1 MSDAADGAGGSG
13 EGEGGWLSVCPAP
26 LRPHLAR
33 YLDGALSAP
42 MALMHLLIATE
53 EPARVAAA
61 LQDLE
66 RAAGAAAAPRLRE
79 LLTLL
84 DENRDGAVQ
93 VAAMLRMGADH
104 SRAADGATDGIANWA
119 SLFDRAVAAAP
130 ETSVALYSLGNP
142 RLLAAATEEVAARM
156 RDWGLLGTDR
166 DLLEIGCGIGRF
178 QAALAASV
186 RSIAG
191 TDISAGMIET
201 ARQRCAGLDNVRL
214 LHCSGRDLAPFPD
227 ASLDVVFAVDS
238 FPYLVLSGGEL
249 VERHVAEA
257 ARVLRPGGRL
267 LILNFSYR
275 GDVQQ
280 DREDVDRLA
289 RAAGFTVERSGTR
302 DFAIWDGTTFL
313 LHKERPG

>member
-1 MSDAADGAGGSG
+1 MSDAADSGSSGGDGADWIAG
-13 EGEGGWLSVCPAP
+13 CPAP

-42 MALMHLLIATE
+42 MTLMHLLIATE
-53 EPARVAAA
+53 DPARVAATLAELEQAA
-61 LQDLE
+61 LD
-66 RAAGAAAAPRLRE
+66 AAVVPRLRE
-79 LLTLL
+79 LSALL
-84 DENRDGAVQ
+84 DENREGAVD

-104 SRAADGATDGIANWA
+104 SRAADDAADGIAAWA

-130 ETSVALYSLGNP
+130 EASVALYSLGNP
-142 RLLAAATEEVAARM
+142 RLLDAATEEVVARM
-156 RDWGLLGTDR
+156 RDWGLFGDDR

-178 QAALAASV
+178 QAALAGAV
-186 RSIAG
+186 RSVAG
-191 TDISAGMIET
+191 IDISAGMVET
-201 ARQRCAGLDNVRL
+201 ARRRCAGLGNVRL

-227 ASLDVVFAVDS
+227 ASVDLVFAVDT
-238 FPYLVLSGGEL
+238 FPYLVLSGGGL

-257 ARVLRPGGRL
+257 ARVLRPGGSFL
-267 LILNFSYR
+267 VLNFSYR

-289 RAAGFTVERSGTR
+289 RAAGFTVERSGTG

-313 LHKERPG
+313 LRRTNSR